1 MLIFAY
7 QQKREKKCLNTHYRF
22 NYSFGWVF
30 GLHSGHSALA
40 IQAMLPVLCIQQFLL
55 DVFTV
60 TDSAGL
66 ADTRF
71 MHGLLCWVEYFF
83 WAAWN
88 IKDILAMSV
97 CVQCVYVCVCSC
109 EYAFLSKSVLNKW
122 LGGVILYTCK
132 NLKFE

>member
-1 MLIFAY
+1 MLASYY
-7 QQKREKKCLNTHYRF
+7 QKKKKEREKNVWIPITGLIIISDGFET
-22 NYSFGWVF
+22 F
-30 GLHSGHSALA
+30 GLCPGHSILA

-60 TDSAGL
+60 SDSAGL

-88 IKDILAMSV
+88 IKDILAMSD
-97 CVQCVYVCVCSC
+97 CVPCMCVRVRVRVR
-109 EYAFLSKSVLNKW
+109 ALLWAHIPQQISV
-122 LGGVILYTCK
+122 
-132 NLKFE
+132 E

>member
-1 MLIFAY
+1 MLASYY
-7 QQKREKKCLNTHYRF
+7 QKKKKRERERNVWIPITSLIIISAGFET
-22 NYSFGWVF
+22 F
-30 GLHSGHSALA
+30 GLCPGHSILA

-60 TDSAGL
+60 SDSAGL

-88 IKDILAMSV
+88 IKDILAMSD
-97 CVQCVYVCVCSC
+97 CVQCVRVSACARAPVSTHSSANQY
-109 EYAFLSKSVLNKW
+109 
-122 LGGVILYTCK
+122 
-132 NLKFE
+132 